1 MLSYLRFQ
9 TFTQVAYF
17 LSRDSSALPR
27 EYKATRSNVRNSCWS
42 RRKLPLSLM
51 CTEAPSPGASVHRF
65 TGEGVGV
72 GIAGGDV
79 RALRTLWKSRIGV
92 ASGVISLKESV
103 QEESERVH
111 FFRLCLIE
119 SVASFPSWPSENQTE
134 SEAEAEGQ
142 TIQKIHV
149 LTLCDWFS
157 SSASACDSNDSVFT
171 WS

>member
-9 TFTQVAYF
+9 TLLKSLT
-17 LSRDSSALPR
+17 SSAGTVARYRGSITGADPGFFLGGGALVSCSTSTPINHIVFFCRIPVVLENRRSSRGGGGGGAPPR
-27 EYKATRSNVRNSCWS
+27 SAPDKVTRSNVRNSCWS

-65 TGEGVGV
+65 TGDGVGV

-103 QEESERVH
+103 Q
-111 FFRLCLIE
+111 
-119 SVASFPSWPSENQTE
+119 
-134 SEAEAEGQ
+134 
-142 TIQKIHV
+142 
-149 LTLCDWFS
+149 
-157 SSASACDSNDSVFT
+157 
-171 WS
+171 